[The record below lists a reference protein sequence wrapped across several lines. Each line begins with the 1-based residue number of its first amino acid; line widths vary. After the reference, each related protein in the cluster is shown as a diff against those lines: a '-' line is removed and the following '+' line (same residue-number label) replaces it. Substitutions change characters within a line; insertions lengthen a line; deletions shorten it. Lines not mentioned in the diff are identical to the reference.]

1 MRSLLTNILLC
12 WIFPSV
18 YALITPPPQN
28 ILKCD
33 SLFKNYFRAYGF
45 INIYK
50 GHYGCNLYFL
60 YKPGEMSL
68 DKDATWGQSPSSFKV
83 NPLDKSPWMIFRC
96 PLICPE
102 EFLITSILVTCL
114 NESLQEHENGI
125 FSNCAF
131 CNRRGCIL
139 GFCPN
144 NKRTE
149 MLEALL
155 PPPQKKAKKK
165 KKFNYQISL

>member
-1 MRSLLTNILLC
+1 MGPQVTVMLGERNSTIESGDATKAERKRYSGESGMRSLLTNILLC

-68 DKDATWGQSPSSFKV
+68 DKDAT
-83 NPLDKSPWMIFRC
+83 
-96 PLICPE
+96 
-102 EFLITSILVTCL
+102 
-114 NESLQEHENGI
+114 
-125 FSNCAF
+125 
-131 CNRRGCIL
+131 
-139 GFCPN
+139 
-144 NKRTE
+144 
-149 MLEALL
+149 
-155 PPPQKKAKKK
+155 
-165 KKFNYQISL
+165 